1 MIRKLILSLSILI
14 VAFSIYADEELT
26 FTATVPDDYG
36 VVVPDG
42 VLMFDRFAINI
53 KGIGEHDF
61 LLSQDLLYLGDILE
75 AEENEMNFSMLYYG
89 NLGRPYD
96 VKIEIDPGHGWYF
109 WQGETQYRIP
119 ISISYSSPIDLDE
132 DIYLWDVE
140 EDAVR
145 VSILPSGPKTA
156 SPVVDVKMAWEGTRD
171 LVPGVYQTDLKVK
184 VDVV

>member
-61 LLSQDLLYLGDILE
+61 LLSQDLLYLVDIL
-75 AEENEMNFSMLYYG
+75 
-89 NLGRPYD
+89 
-96 VKIEIDPGHGWYF
+96 
-109 WQGETQYRIP
+109 
-119 ISISYSSPIDLDE
+119 
-132 DIYLWDVE
+132 
-140 EDAVR
+140 
-145 VSILPSGPKTA
+145 
-156 SPVVDVKMAWEGTRD
+156 
-171 LVPGVYQTDLKVK
+171 
-184 VDVV
+184 